1 MDVHVHRR
9 RGERGQATIMLTL
22 SLLAMFGLMGL
33 AVDLGWA
40 FYVRR
45 SAQAAADVAALS
57 TTRAGIQSNLSID
70 CISMG
75 CAPTPISCTQA
86 SAPTLTVG
94 CSYAQRNGF
103 SPGGHSGHQTVTIQA
118 NTGNPVTANGVTA
131 TYWVT
136 MRVTETVPQLF
147 SAVLGHPLATVA
159 ARATGAVTNITVR
172 GSLVLLNRSGDASPT
187 VGSGTNLVV
196 GGGGTVTATAGILMA
211 SNAVNSGKLGGSSRV
226 TNTAFTRI
234 FGSGGY
240 SLGGA
245 GSVWQNAPT
254 NGYADGAQ
262 FMDPMSGKG
271 QPPLTTQVQPAV
283 AVAGGT
289 IAGGT
294 TTAPTLLHPGN
305 YYATSTCGTG
315 CVQASGAAIT
325 LGSGYFKFDNGGSG
339 FGDYIFYGGVST
351 GSGNTTVTF
360 APGRYVFA
368 GTNGSNSS
376 LSISNGTSLKD
387 NTAAGG
393 VPASDAGEVFIFT
406 DLSYPGLST
415 QIPAAV
421 QAHASLFSYGSAG
434 IKTGSN
440 SNSSINLHGL
450 NPSSPSLPSDLQ
462 TFAPLMM
469 WQDQGNSHIKYTDT
483 GHIDTSCA
491 GGTIDSP
498 CSNPKVPA
506 TATSPQ
512 LNISASPNIQLY
524 GAVYQPRGAW
534 TVLQGSGT
542 SNVPVQIVT
551 GAMSVQGSGSVLLQ
565 GVANPITRLAAALVE

>member
-1 MDVHVHRR
+1 MDYPINDR
-9 RGERGQATIMLTL
+9 RGEKGQATIMVTL

-40 FYVRR
+40 FYIRR
-45 SAQAAADVAALS
+45 SAQAAADAAALS
-57 TTRAGIQSNLSID
+57 AARAGIQSNLTID
-70 CISMG
+70 CVSMG
-75 CAPTPISCTQA
+75 CATTPVSCSQVTA
-86 SAPTLTVG
+86 ANLTVG

-103 SPGGHSGHQTVTIQA
+103 TPDGHSGHQTVTIQA
-118 NTGNPVTANGVTA
+118 NTGNPVSATGVTS

-147 SAVLGHPLATVA
+147 SAILGHPLATVS
-159 ARATGAVTNITVR
+159 ARATGALTNIIVR
-172 GSLVLLNRSGDASPT
+172 GSLVLLNRSGDASPI
-187 VGSGTNLVV
+187 VGGGTDLVV
-196 GGGGTVTATAGILMA
+196 GGGGTVSATGGILMA
-211 SNAVNSGKLGGSSRV
+211 SNAANSGTLGGSSRV
-226 TNTAFTRI
+226 INTSFTRI
-234 FGSGGY
+234 RGSGSY

-245 GSVWQNAPT
+245 SSVWQNAPT
-254 NGYADGAQ
+254 NGYADGSQ

-283 AVAGGT
+283 PVAGGT
-289 IAGGT
+289 VVGGT
-294 TTAPTLLHPGN
+294 ANAPTVLHPGN

-339 FGDYIFYGGVST
+339 FGDYIFYGGLAT

-368 GTNGSNSS
+368 GTTGGNPA
-376 LSISNGTSLKD
+376 LSISNGTTLKD

-406 DLSYPGLST
+406 DLSYPGLSP
-415 QIPAAV
+415 QIPAPV
-421 QAHASLFSYGSAG
+421 QANASLFNYGTAG
-434 IKTGSN
+434 IKTGNN

-450 NPSSPSLPSDLQ
+450 NQSNPSLPSELQ
-462 TFAPLMM
+462 TFAPLVM
-469 WQDQGNSHIKYTDT
+469 WQDQGNSHTKYTQN
-483 GHIDTSCA
+483 GNIDTSCA
-491 GGTIDSP
+491 GSTIDSP
-498 CSNPKVPA
+498 CSNPKVSA

-512 LNISASPNIQLY
+512 LNISSTPSIQLY

-565 GVANPITRLAAALVE
+565 GVANPVTRLTAALVE

>member
-1 MDVHVHRR
+1 
-9 RGERGQATIMLTL
+9 MLTL

-45 SAQAAADVAALS
+45 SAQTAADTAALS
-57 TTRAGIQSNLSID
+57 ATRAGIQSNVSID
-70 CISMG
+70 CVSMG
-75 CAPTPISCTQA
+75 CAPTPISCAQA
-86 SAPTLTVG
+86 STSTLTVG
-94 CSYAQRNGF
+94 CSYAQRSGF
-103 SPGGHSGHQTVTIQA
+103 TPGGHSGHQTVTIQA
-118 NTGNPVTANGVTA
+118 NTGNPVTANGVTS

-172 GSLVLLNRSGDASPT
+172 GSLVLLNRSGDASPV

-211 SNAVNSGKLGGSSRV
+211 SNAATSGKLGGSSRV
-226 TNTAFTRI
+226 TNTSFTRI
-234 FGSGGY
+234 LGSGGY
-240 SLGGA
+240 ALGGA
-245 GSVWQNAPT
+245 GSVWQNAPS
-254 NGYADGAQ
+254 NGYTDGAQ

-271 QPPLTTQVQPAV
+271 QPPLTTQVQPPV
-283 AVAGGT
+283 AVQGGT

-294 TTAPTLLHPGN
+294 ANAPTLLHPGN

-339 FGDYIFYGGVST
+339 FGDYIFYGGVAT

-368 GTNGSNSS
+368 GRNGTNSS
-376 LSISNGTSLKD
+376 FSISNGTTLKD

-393 VPASDAGEVFIFT
+393 VPAADAGEVFIFT
-406 DLSYPGLST
+406 DLSYPGLSP
-415 QIPAAV
+415 QIPAPV
-421 QAHASLFSYGSAG
+421 QARASLFSYGSAG

-491 GGTIDSP
+491 GSTIDSP
-498 CSNPKVPA
+498 CSNPKVSA